1 MTLQRRRAMPWAP
14 ARLASSLPLSCSA
27 IAASLAAMALSACG
41 GGGSNTLPPDA
52 EVTPSTVVS
61 TSAYLHMQRNR
72 VDDSGNFVAQDIV
85 LVDPVTAA
93 AVWQQTVEITST
105 QAAVH
110 AFTVSPD
117 GLTYTEGADQ
127 ALYYSQGGKLYE
139 LSLKTGSTP
148 VPRQVSSEAGTCS
161 VVRAVPT
168 NTTASLAWVL
178 VNTAGTD
185 GLCDTTNDNVLKL
198 VRSDAASTT
207 AALSWRGGAL
217 DAIDIH
223 RNASGT
229 LTQLIAFDPV
239 AGQVVAISATDGSV
253 SNVSGGALGTGTS
266 VSYLGRAAGRRDQI
280 YVVTSAL
287 VHNTTSNHDED
298 QTRLRT
304 LTWASDTAA
313 PTLGNVASPPSGGL
327 QQSTTALSSATLNFA
342 HTDDATGFYFVDGLK
357 VNVIDKGKATMRTL
371 AILPAP
377 AELLDDN
384 GTPIR
389 PIVLPGGA
397 LGSTALALPVVTAE
411 GVKMVSVAKATG
423 AQRSFDLAASTTALT
438 VEARQGDDLVIS
450 QLLGDVGGPVAL
462 WRASLS
468 AGTGAIA
475 TTAVS
480 ARAHVLGA
488 MRDTAESLSG
498 EAANPALVWC
508 EAATTCT
515 APGLKSL
522 QLSGGHN
529 LALAG
534 ADAASFE
541 WTSHTVGDT
550 SGKILPITVGTQQL
564 SGVQAGL
571 WASDSLWLLDAT
583 VAGSLK
589 QVTLLTPAPQ

>member
-1 MTLQRRRAMPWAP
+1 MTPQRHRAMPWAP
-14 ARLASSLPLSCSA
+14 ARLASSLPFACTALV
-27 IAASLAAMALSACG
+27 AALALSACG
-41 GGGSNTLPPDA
+41 GGGSNSLPET
-52 EVTPSTVVS
+52 EVTPAAVVS

-72 VDDSGNFVAQDIV
+72 VDANGNFVAQDIV

-110 AFTVSPD
+110 AFTVSAD
-117 GLTYTEGADQ
+117 GLTITEGAEQ

-139 LSLKTGSTP
+139 LSLRTGSTP
-148 VPRQVSSEAGTCS
+148 VPRQVSSEAATCS

-168 NTTASLAWVL
+168 DTTASLAWVL

-207 AALSWRGGAL
+207 AALAWRGGAL

-229 LTQLIAFDPV
+229 LTQLIAFDQA
-239 AGQVVAISATDGSV
+239 AGQLLAISATDGSV
-253 SNVSGGALGTGTS
+253 SNVGGGTLATGAS
-266 VSYLGRAAGRRDQI
+266 VSFLGRAAGRRDQI
-280 YVVTSAL
+280 YVVVSAL
-287 VHNTTSNHDED
+287 GSNADSGAPED
-298 QTRLRT
+298 QIRLRT
-304 LTWASDTAA
+304 LTWSSDTAA
-313 PTLGNVASPPSGGL
+313 PSLGNVASPSGLL
-327 QQSTTALSSATLNFA
+327 QQPTTTLSSATLNFA

-371 AILPAP
+371 ATLTAP

-411 GVKMVSVAKATG
+411 GVKMLSVAKATG
-423 AQRSFDLAASTTALT
+423 AQRDFNLAASATALT

-450 QLLGDVGGPVAL
+450 QLLADVGGPVAL

-515 APGLKSL
+515 AAGLKSL
-522 QLSGGHN
+522 QLTGGNN

-550 SGKILPITVGTQQL
+550 SGKILPITVGTQQI
-564 SGVQAGL
+564 SGL
-571 WASDSLWLLDAT
+571 WASDTLWLLDAT

>member
-1 MTLQRRRAMPWAP
+1 MTPQRRRAMPWAP
-14 ARLASSLPLSCSA
+14 ARLASTLPFACTALV
-27 IAASLAAMALSACG
+27 AAATLSACG
-41 GGGSNTLPPDA
+41 GGGSNSAPDA
-52 EVTPSTVVS
+52 EVTPTAVVS

-72 VDDSGNFVAQDIV
+72 VDADGNFVAQDIV

-93 AVWQQTVEITST
+93 AVWQQSVEITST

-110 AFTVSPD
+110 AFTVSAD
-117 GLTYTEGADQ
+117 GLTITEGAEQ
-127 ALYYSQGGKLYE
+127 ALYYSQGGKLFE
-139 LSLKTGSTP
+139 LSLRTGASTP
-148 VPRQVSSEAGTCS
+148 TPRQVSSEAGTCS

-168 NTTASLAWVL
+168 DTTASLAWVL
-178 VNTAGTD
+178 VNTAGKD
-185 GLCDTTNDNVLKL
+185 GLCDTTEDNVLKL
-198 VRSDAASTT
+198 VRSDAGSTT

-217 DAIDIH
+217 DAIDVH

-229 LTQLIAFDPV
+229 LTQLIAFDPAV
-239 AGQVVAISATDGSV
+239 GQLLAISATDGSV
-253 SNVSGGALGTGTS
+253 STVGGVALGTGTS

-280 YVVTSAL
+280 YVVTSKL
-287 VHNTTSNHDED
+287 VRNTTTTQDED
-298 QTRLRT
+298 QTLLRT
-304 LTWASDTAA
+304 LTWSSDTAA
-313 PTLGNVASPPSGGL
+313 PTLGNVASASGLL
-327 QQSTTALSSATLNFA
+327 QQATTTLSSATLNFA

-371 AILPAP
+371 ATLSAP
-377 AELLDDN
+377 PELLDEKGN
-384 GTPIR
+384 PTR

-397 LGSTALALPVVTAE
+397 LGSSALALPVVTAE
-411 GVKMVSVAKATG
+411 GVQMVAVAKATG
-423 AQRSFDLAASTTALT
+423 SMRNFDLPPSATAVA
-438 VEARQGDDLVIS
+438 VEARQGDQLVIS

-462 WRASLS
+462 WRASLG

-515 APGLKSL
+515 AAGLKSL
-522 QLSGGHN
+522 QLTSGNN

-534 ADAASFE
+534 AGAAGFE
-541 WTSHTVGDT
+541 WTAPVVGDT
-550 SGKILPITVGTQQL
+550 SGKLLPITVGTQQL
-564 SGVQAGL
+564 NGL
-571 WASDSLWLLDAT
+571 WASDTLWLLDAT